1 MERCQLD
8 IALEYDQNGYKALA
22 SKDGREPKDD
32 LKKRPRRVNVLV
44 ACPPGPE
51 QPLSQLDFA
60 QGGTCAGPRES
71 AISSCCTG
79 SRNRFPHADASRRK
93 SLTDASIPISLF
105 AFLCLGHSNNIT

>member
-22 SKDGREPKDD
+22 SKDGREPEDD

-51 QPLSQLDFA
+51 QTA
-60 QGGTCAGPRES
+60 ES
-71 AISSCCTG
+71 AGFCSQQLRVEPVRSSRIG
-79 SRNRFPHADASRRK
+79 YIFMLHREQKSVHSR
-93 SLTDASIPISLF
+93 
-105 AFLCLGHSNNIT
+105 

>member
-22 SKDGREPKDD
+22 SKDGREPEDD

-51 QPLSQLDFA
+51 QTAESAGFCSQQLRVEPVRVLANRLYLHVA
-60 QGGTCAGPRES
+60 QGAEIG
-71 AISSCCTG
+71 
-79 SRNRFPHADASRRK
+79 
-93 SLTDASIPISLF
+93 SLTLMHRDAR
-105 AFLCLGHSNNIT
+105 A